1 MNALTGD
8 LALMLERLERYSLP
22 STVALA
28 DAPQAAVLMPIICQ
42 PEPALLL
49 TLRASGLST
58 HGGEV
63 AFPGGRFDQ
72 TDLNLQTTALRESHE
87 EVGLLA
93 DDVQLIRAMT
103 PLVSRH
109 GVHVTPF
116 VGLIAPDIR
125 YQPNEA
131 EIAAVFNVPLKFFCS
146 DPRQVTHRI
155 DYLGQSWYIPCYQYG
170 SYKIW
175 GLTAMMIVEL
185 VNVLFDRHLDL
196 NRPLSLSAVDVS

>member
-1 MNALTGD
+1 MKLKTSH
-8 LALMLERLERYSLP
+8 LEPMLERLRRYSQS
-22 STVALA
+22 STPAFGCA
-28 DAPQAAVLMPIICQ
+28 QQAAVLMPIVCQ

-63 AFPGGRFDQ
+63 AFPGGRFDL
-72 TDLNLQTTALRESHE
+72 TDLNLAATALRESYE

-93 DDVQLIRAMT
+93 DDVQLIRPMT

-109 GVHVTPF
+109 GVQVTPF
-116 VGLIAPDIR
+116 VGLIPPDIN

-185 VNVLFDRHLDL
+185 VNVLFDRQLCL
-196 NRPLSLSAVDVS
+196 KRPLSLSAVDMS